1 VDSST
6 KDPRHNTVQKKKII
20 NKSWAPFEAMRPNL
34 LYIVNFD
41 AKIDP
46 KRQKQK
52 NKKV

>member
-6 KDPRHNTVQKKKII
+6 KDPRHNTVQKII
-20 NKSWAPFEAMRPNL
+20 NKFWAPFEAMWPNL

-41 AKIDP
+41 AKIGP
-46 KRQKQK
+46 KRQKEK